1 MSRAKARFTQT
12 DVRRILSAAA
22 KAGVSVR
29 VEIAADGKIVVVTG
43 SPRDE
48 QNATN
53 PWDGVLEGAEEQKR
67 AS

>member
-1 MSRAKARFTQT
+1 MSRARARYTES

-43 SPRDE
+43 PPRDE
-48 QNATN
+48 QSATN
-53 PWDGVLEGAEEQKR
+53 PWDGVLGAEEQKR